1 MIAETTSW
9 LPWVKD
15 LGGWGALLLVVW
27 WMMRRSDARDKMLQ
41 AAFEKLGTAVDT
53 FSDVERNNRCDHE
66 KILDTLDRVEQ
77 QTQPKKRGS

>member
-1 MIAETTSW
+1 MIADAPVW
-9 LPWVKD
+9 LEWVER
-15 LGGWGALLLVVW
+15 LGGWGVVCFVVW

-53 FSDVERNNRCDHE
+53 FADVERNNRCDHE

-77 QTQPKKRGS
+77 QVQAKKGGA